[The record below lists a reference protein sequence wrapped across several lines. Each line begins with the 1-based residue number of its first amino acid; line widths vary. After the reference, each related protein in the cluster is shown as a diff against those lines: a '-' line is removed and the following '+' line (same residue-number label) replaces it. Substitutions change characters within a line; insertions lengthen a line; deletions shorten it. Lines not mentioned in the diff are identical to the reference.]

1 MDGEATGRGGTPT
14 ILVTDDEPDV
24 VDLVR
29 YNLVLEGYDVDVA
42 YDGIEAIKKVEEI
55 VPDLLVL
62 DVMMPRL
69 DGFAV
74 CRYVKSNDLYRN
86 IPVLILTARDSE
98 DDEVRAL
105 DNGADD
111 YLRKPVSPKRLL
123 SHVRALLRRTSP
135 DGQNVVSLRNF
146 VIDRDRFVVFTLDGE
161 RIHLPRKEFELLYKL
176 AQHPGRVFSREQ
188 LLDTVWGSDVYV
200 ELRTVDVH
208 VGRLRKALRQGGGD
222 DPIRTVRSAGYALRA
237 D

>member
-1 MDGEATGRGGTPT
+1 MKGEQQGRTSTPT
-14 ILVTDDEPDV
+14 ILVIDDEPDV

-29 YNLVLEGYDVDVA
+29 YNLVLEGYDVEVA
-42 YDGIEAIKKVEEI
+42 YDGIEAIKKVEECN
-55 VPDLLVL
+55 PELLVL

-74 CRYVKSNDLYRN
+74 CRFVKSHDEYKH

-123 SHVRALLRRTSP
+123 SHVRALLRRNAS
-135 DGQNVVSLRNF
+135 DDSNVVTLRNY
-146 VIDRDRFVVFTLDGE
+146 VIDRDRFVVFSMSGD

-176 AQHPGRVFSREQ
+176 AQSPGKVFSREQ
-188 LLDTVWGSDVYV
+188 LLAEVWGK
-200 ELRTVDVH
+200 ELHVGARTIDVH
-208 VGRLRKALRQGGGD
+208 VRKLRDKMGQEM
-222 DPIRTVRSAGYALRA
+222 IETVRGVGYRLVEQ
-237 D
+237 